1 MTFTLKTFRC
11 YAMNLK
17 ENAGKVGYVRVKNS
31 QKAKI
36 REIR

>member
-1 MTFTLKTFRC
+1 MMFTLKIFRC

-17 ENAGKVGYVRVKNS
+17 EDTEKVGYVRVKLS